1 MARRRHVYDG
11 GRGPW
16 VVGFGITPSFGM
28 HLRVSFMR
36 ASMRFLES
44 IYAVGSSV
52 DGSPMAVLSSGWPPT
67 RLRLAHCRTW
77 YDY

>member
-1 MARRRHVYDG
+1 MVRRRHVYDG

-16 VVGFGITPSFGM
+16 VVGFGITPRFGM

-52 DGSPMAVLSSGWPPT
+52 DGSPSAVKWMAADAVATCSLSH
-67 RLRLAHCRTW
+67 LV
-77 YDY
+77 